1 MLDFRSVQQLFQ
13 AGNSA
18 GSALRAGRSGG
29 VLAAIVAASVG
40 VSLAGHLAGGG
51 GRRRRIYRRFLR
63 GLARRR
69 NPVRDTFRLNPL

>member
-1 MLDFRSVQQLFQ
+1 MLDFRSVQQLF
-13 AGNSA
+13 SA
-18 GSALRAGRSGG
+18 GSALRAGRSTG

-63 GLARRR
+63 GLARR